1 VRRVKTRHLI
11 VGLLVAQLLLLG
23 YIARLEYQI
32 RAIAGLTYVE
42 LSSR

>member
-1 VRRVKTRHLI
+1 MKRVKGQYLI

-32 RAIAGLTYVE
+32 RGIAGLTYVE
-42 LSSR
+42 LSSH